1 MAKEYTP
8 EELGITKKR
17 EYTPEEL
24 GIKPVQKQEAKGFDP
39 LAMVM
44 NAPSSL
50 FKNTLGGLYEA
61 VTSPVQ
67 TATGLLDL
75 AAGGVQN
82 MLPGAVRAYIDRYDP
97 NPQAAARARDVAS
110 AVGQEYAATYGS
122 LPGFARTMESD
133 PFRVLGDVS
142 MLTGGGA
149 GVARLARAPQ
159 QVSQAL
165 ATASNVTNPVNALIK
180 GAQLAGPALANA
192 PAAVIGLST
201 GAGPETVKT
210 AFRAGETGNQ
220 AFLGNMRGTV
230 PMQDVLNDARANLQ
244 TIRQNSQANYRSGM
258 ANVAN
263 DKTVLDFTNIDNAI
277 TQAGNVGNF
286 RGQPI
291 NPKAAE
297 SLQEIKNAV
306 EAWKQL
312 DPAQFHTPEGL
323 DALKQQIGAIQE
335 SIPFEQKTAQRVAST
350 VYNSVKNEIAK
361 QAPEYSKVMKS
372 YEDASELIK
381 EIERALSLN
390 KRASA
395 DTAMRKLQSLTRN
408 NVNTNY
414 GQRVQ
419 LASELEQ
426 QGGREIMPALAGQS
440 MSSTIPRN
448 LAGQAASLGGL
459 ISSFSNPAVLAAAPF
474 MSPRLMGEAAYGL
487 GQFSNAIG
495 QSAPVQ
501 NYLSPAMQQLN
512 MLANRVPM
520 TPQQARMA
528 ALMAA
533 QAGNNQQ

>member
-1 MAKEYTP
+1 
-8 EELGITKKR
+8 
-17 EYTPEEL
+17 
-24 GIKPVQKQEAKGFDP
+24 
-39 LAMVM
+39 
-44 NAPSSL
+44 
-50 FKNTLGGLYEA
+50 
-61 VTSPVQ
+61 
-67 TATGLLDL
+67 
-75 AAGGVQN
+75 
-82 MLPGAVRAYIDRYDP
+82 
-97 NPQAAARARDVAS
+97 
-110 AVGQEYAATYGS
+110 
-122 LPGFARTMESD
+122 
-133 PFRVLGDVS
+133 
-142 MLTGGGA
+142 
-149 GVARLARAPQ
+149 
-159 QVSQAL
+159 
-165 ATASNVTNPVNALIK
+165 
-180 GAQLAGPALANA
+180 
-192 PAAVIGLST
+192 
-201 GAGPETVKT
+201 
-210 AFRAGETGNQ
+210 
-220 AFLGNMRGTV
+220 
-230 PMQDVLNDARANLQ
+230 MQDVLDDARANLQ
-244 TIRQNSQANYRSGM
+244 NIKQNNQANYRSGM
-258 ANVAN
+258 VNVAN
-263 DKTVLDFTNIDNAI
+263 DKTVLDFSNIDNAI

-350 VYNSVKNEIAK
+350 VYNSVKNEIAN

-419 LASELEQ
+419 LANELEQ

-440 MSSTIPRN
+440 MSSSIPRN

-459 ISSFSNPAVLAAAPF
+459 VSSFSNPAVLAAAPF
-474 MSPRLMGEAAYGL
+474 MSPRLMGEAAYKL
-487 GQFSNAIG
+487 GQASNFIG

-512 MLANRVPM
+512 MLSNRVPM

-533 QAGNNQQ
+533 QAGNYQQ